1 MIKRKLKPW
10 VIPTIYALVVA
21 VVFTCL
27 YILGNTINDGFQS
40 PSKNNVKDVLIEEDI
55 PVNKEIE
62 STKILK
68 PYNGENITIANKF
81 YEKDADE
88 KIQQNSLIYYEN
100 IYMQNT
106 GILYNSDK
114 QFNVIAVLDGTVKN
128 IKEDKI
134 LGNVIEIEHG
144 TNLTAFYQSID
155 NIKVKVGDQVKQGDL
170 IATSGANNIENTKDN
185 CLHFQVYNQG
195 QLLNPETFYTMNL
208 NELS

>member
-81 YEKDADE
+81 YEKDTDE
-88 KIQQNSLIYYEN
+88 KTQQNSLIYYEN

>member
-40 PSKNNVKDVLIEEDI
+40 ASKNNVKDVLIEEDM

-88 KIQQNSLIYYEN
+88 KTQQNSLIYYEN

-144 TNLTAFYQSID
+144 TNLTAFYQSVD

>member
-40 PSKNNVKDVLIEEDI
+40 PMKNNVKDVLIEEDI

-144 TNLTAFYQSID
+144 TNLTAFYQSVD

>member
-68 PYNGENITIANKF
+68 PYNGENVTIANKF
-81 YEKDADE
+81 YEKDAEE
-88 KIQQNSLIYYEN
+88 KTQQNSLIYYEN

-144 TNLTAFYQSID
+144 TNLTAFYQSVD

>member
-68 PYNGENITIANKF
+68 PYNGENVTIANKF

-88 KIQQNSLIYYEN
+88 KTQQNSLIYYEN

-144 TNLTAFYQSID
+144 TNLTAFYQSVD

>member
-27 YILGNTINDGFQS
+27 YILGTTINDGFQS

-62 STKILK
+62 STKVLK
-68 PYNGENITIANKF
+68 PYNGENVTIANKF

-88 KIQQNSLIYYEN
+88 KTQQNSLIYYEN

>member
-10 VIPTIYALVVA
+10 VFPTIYALVVA

-68 PYNGENITIANKF
+68 PYNGENVTIANKF

-88 KIQQNSLIYYEN
+88 KTQQNSLIYYEN

>member
-81 YEKDADE
+81 
-88 KIQQNSLIYYEN
+88 
-100 IYMQNT
+100 
-106 GILYNSDK
+106 
-114 QFNVIAVLDGTVKN
+114 
-128 IKEDKI
+128 
-134 LGNVIEIEHG
+134 
-144 TNLTAFYQSID
+144 
-155 NIKVKVGDQVKQGDL
+155 
-170 IATSGANNIENTKDN
+170 
-185 CLHFQVYNQG
+185 
-195 QLLNPETFYTMNL
+195 
-208 NELS
+208 

>member
-40 PSKNNVKDVLIEEDI
+40 PSKNNVKDVLIEEDM

-68 PYNGENITIANKF
+68 PYNGENVTIANKF

-88 KIQQNSLIYYEN
+88 KTQQNSLIYYEN

-144 TNLTAFYQSID
+144 TNLTAFYQSVD

>member
-1 MIKRKLKPW
+1 MIKRKLKTW
-10 VIPTIYALVVA
+10 VFPTIYALVVA

-68 PYNGENITIANKF
+68 PYNGENVTIANKF

-88 KIQQNSLIYYEN
+88 KTQQNSLIYYEN

>member
-68 PYNGENITIANKF
+68 PYNGENVTIANKF

-88 KIQQNSLIYYEN
+88 KTQQNSLIYYEN

-114 QFNVIAVLDGTVKN
+114 QFNVMAVLDGTVKN

-144 TNLTAFYQSID
+144 TNLTAFYQSVD

>member
-40 PSKNNVKDVLIEEDI
+40 ASKNNVKDVLIEEDI

-68 PYNGENITIANKF
+68 PYNGENVTIANKF

-88 KIQQNSLIYYEN
+88 KTQQNSLIYYEN

-144 TNLTAFYQSID
+144 TNLTAFYQSVD

>member
-88 KIQQNSLIYYEN
+88 KTQQNSLIYYEN

-144 TNLTAFYQSID
+144 TNLTAFYQSVD

>member
-68 PYNGENITIANKF
+68 PYNGENVTIANKF

-88 KIQQNSLIYYEN
+88 KTQQNSLIYYEN

-114 QFNVIAVLDGTVKN
+114 QFNVIAVLDGIVKN

>member
-1 MIKRKLKPW
+1 MIKRKLKTW
-10 VIPTIYALVVA
+10 VFPTIYALVVA

-68 PYNGENITIANKF
+68 PYNGENVTIANKF

-88 KIQQNSLIYYEN
+88 KTQQNSLIYYEN

-144 TNLTAFYQSID
+144 TNLTAFYQSVD

-208 NELS
+208 NKLS

>member
-68 PYNGENITIANKF
+68 PYNGENVTIANKF

-88 KIQQNSLIYYEN
+88 KTQQNSLIYYEN

-114 QFNVIAVLDGTVKN
+114 QFNVIAVLDGIVKN

-144 TNLTAFYQSID
+144 TNLTAFYQSVD
-155 NIKVKVGDQVKQGDL
+155 NIKVKIGDQVKQGDL

>member
-1 MIKRKLKPW
+1 MIKRKLKTW
-10 VIPTIYALVVA
+10 VFPTIYALVVA

-62 STKILK
+62 STKVLK
-68 PYNGENITIANKF
+68 PYNGENVTIANKF

-144 TNLTAFYQSID
+144 TNLTAFYQSVD

>member
-1 MIKRKLKPW
+1 MIKRKLKTW
-10 VIPTIYALVVA
+10 VIPTIYALMVA

-68 PYNGENITIANKF
+68 PYNGENVTIANKF

-88 KIQQNSLIYYEN
+88 KTQQNSLIYYEN

-144 TNLTAFYQSID
+144 TNLTAFYQSTD
-155 NIKVKVGDQVKQGDL
+155 NIKVKIGDQVKQGDL

>member
-40 PSKNNVKDVLIEEDI
+40 TNKNNVKDVLIEEDI

-68 PYNGENITIANKF
+68 PYNGENVTIANKF

-88 KIQQNSLIYYEN
+88 KTQQNSLIYYEN

-144 TNLTAFYQSID
+144 TNLTAFYQSVD

>member
-62 STKILK
+62 STKVLK
-68 PYNGENITIANKF
+68 PYNGENVTIANKF

-88 KIQQNSLIYYEN
+88 KTQQNSLIYYEN

-144 TNLTAFYQSID
+144 TNLTAFYQSVD

>member
-62 STKILK
+62 STKVLK
-68 PYNGENITIANKF
+68 PYNGENVTIANKF

-88 KIQQNSLIYYEN
+88 KTQQNSLIYYEN

-114 QFNVIAVLDGTVKN
+114 QFNVITVLDGTVKN

-144 TNLTAFYQSID
+144 TNLTAFYQSVD

>member
-1 MIKRKLKPW
+1 MIKRKLKTW
-10 VIPTIYALVVA
+10 VFPTIYALVVA

-68 PYNGENITIANKF
+68 PYNGENVTIANKF

-88 KIQQNSLIYYEN
+88 KTQQNSLIYYEN

-144 TNLTAFYQSID
+144 TNLTAFYQSVD
-155 NIKVKVGDQVKQGDL
+155 NIKVKIGDQVKQGDL

>member
-81 YEKDADE
+81 YEKDTDE
-88 KIQQNSLIYYEN
+88 KTQQNSLIYYEN

-144 TNLTAFYQSID
+144 TNLTAFYQSVD

>member
-144 TNLTAFYQSID
+144 TNLTAFYQSVD

>member
-68 PYNGENITIANKF
+68 PYNGENVTIANKF

-88 KIQQNSLIYYEN
+88 KTQQNSLIYYEN

>member
-81 YEKDADE
+81 YEKDTDE
-88 KIQQNSLIYYEN
+88 KTQQNSLIYYEN

-114 QFNVIAVLDGTVKN
+114 QFNVITVLDGTVKN

-144 TNLTAFYQSID
+144 TNLTAFYQSVD

>member
-68 PYNGENITIANKF
+68 PYNGENVTIVNKF

-88 KIQQNSLIYYEN
+88 KTQQNSLIYYEN

-144 TNLTAFYQSID
+144 TNLTAFYQSVD